1 MAEGKARATR
11 LEERVLNLNKIID
24 NMDLQIKEREAQTEA
39 LKEERQADQKQHE
52 EAMAEK
58 EKKLQEF
65 FCTKLDRKLTKVA
78 DQHRKAMEEMMRSHE
93 QQVIL
98 FE

>member
-1 MAEGKARATR
+1 
-11 LEERVLNLNKIID
+11 
-24 NMDLQIKEREAQTEA
+24 
-39 LKEERQADQKQHE
+39 
-52 EAMAEK
+52 MAEK

-78 DQHRKAMEEMMRSHE
+78 DQHRKAMDEMMRSHE

-98 FE
+98 FEQEY